1 VVLKCASCAK
11 EIPVKADE
19 MKDIVCP
26 ECGNK
31 ELTLISGRE
40 YFIKS
45 MEAQ

>member
-1 VVLKCASCAK
+1 VLKCASCAK
-11 EIPVKADE
+11 EIPVKAGQ